1 MPKQPVSSTMAD
13 IARACGVSIQTV
25 SAVVNDRAGISDETR
40 RRVRAV
46 MQELDYQPN
55 QHART
60 LRGYRN
66 PMIGVIIPSITNPF
80 FPELV
85 RGVEDV
91 ARRSGHG
98 LFLCNDDYEEQKALD
113 YLGFIRA
120 NHASGLIAAPGIMES
135 SPEIERQILALA
147 RRNVPIVLF
156 GEHRSGMPVTSIM
169 VDARAAVLATAQH
182 LLDLGHRRIGIIAPP
197 EGMAVSRERIS
208 DFQTAFA
215 TLGRPL
221 DPALIVPGGFDM
233 ECGSMGAERLMTMA
247 DAPTAIIA
255 ANDLAAMGAIAW
267 LQGNG
272 HRVPDDVSVI
282 GYDDIPFARVFQPS
296 ITTVSQPLYDM
307 GAAAMTALIEQ
318 LEAGSSEPASD
329 RNVWLAATL
338 MVRQSTAPCRQQP
351 AETGRRP
358 GKKRKTARIEEMPGT
373 PREETRDLED
383 NPP

>member
-1 MPKQPVSSTMAD
+1 MRKPSNSTTMAD

-25 SAVVNDRAGISDETR
+25 SAVVNDRAGISEETR
-40 RRVRAV
+40 RRIRAA
-46 MQELDYQPN
+46 MRDLDYHPN

-113 YLGFIRA
+113 YLAFIRA
-120 NHASGLIAAPGIMES
+120 NHASGLIAAPGIMDTS
-135 SPEIERQILALA
+135 AEIERQMLALV

-156 GEHRSGMPVTSIM
+156 GEHRQGLPMTSIV
-169 VDARAAVLATAQH
+169 VDARAAVIEAARH
-182 LLDLGHRRIGIIAPP
+182 LLEFGHRRIGMIAPP
-197 EGMAVSRERIS
+197 EGRAVSRERIS
-208 DFQTAFA
+208 DFQTAFV

-221 DPALIVPGGFDM
+221 DPSLIVPGGFDM
-233 ECGSMGAERLMTMA
+233 ECGSRGAEELMA
-247 DAPTAIIA
+247 RDDPPTAIIA

-267 LQGNG
+267 LQANSR
-272 HRVPDDVSVI
+272 RVPDDVSVV

-296 ITTVSQPLYDM
+296 ITTVAQPLYQM
-307 GAAAMTALIEQ
+307 GEAAMTALIDR
-318 LEAGSSEPASD
+318 LAAGPAESASD
-329 RNVWLAATL
+329 RNVWLAARL
-338 MVRQSTAPCRQQP
+338 AVRQSTGPCRRLP
-351 AETGRRP
+351 AEVGP
-358 GKKRKTARIEEMPGT
+358 SPSKKRKTASDQET
-373 PREETRDLED
+373 TREERRDHED
-383 NPP
+383 HPP